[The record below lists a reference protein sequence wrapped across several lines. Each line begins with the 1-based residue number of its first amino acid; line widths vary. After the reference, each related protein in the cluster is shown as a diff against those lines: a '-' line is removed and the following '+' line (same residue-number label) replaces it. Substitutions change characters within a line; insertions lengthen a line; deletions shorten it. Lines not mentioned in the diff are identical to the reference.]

1 MASRQTHPVLPLKRA
16 ACGTFFQPMTLIY
29 LTLAWTAGIILGT
42 RARPD
47 AAWILLAGGV
57 LCLAAALV
65 FRRAPVQRL
74 LWICLA
80 LGAFGAL
87 RMQAVSAPPGPES
100 IAFYNR
106 QGWFAFEGMI
116 VAEPDVRD
124 SLVNLRVEVSGVQVG
139 ADAWESIGGM
149 ALLQAPRYGTYAYGD
164 QIHFSGT
171 PLEPPEFDGFSYRDY
186 LAREGIYTLI
196 PNAEVDVL
204 SPGHGSPLM
213 AALLAAK
220 QRAQTLIAAV
230 LPEPQASLLT
240 GIVLGNETGI
250 APDVRDAFNATGTS
264 HVIAIS
270 GFNMTLL
277 AGLIGRLLAMILP
290 RRRWTA
296 FLLSAAAV
304 ALYTLFVG
312 ADPGVVRAAIMS
324 TLLIAAPLFR
334 RRTYVPASLAFAALL
349 MSLADPYVLWD
360 VGFQLSFAAVLGLA
374 LFVTPLENTLR
385 GLLARRLDPGRTE
398 TVLRLLSEPLVVSL
412 AAQIATLPLILY
424 YFGRLSVAS
433 VLVNALILPVQTP
446 ILLLGGTATL
456 VGLVAP
462 PVAVPIYWGAWV
474 FLAWTIAVVRAVAAF
489 PWASL
494 AVQLDV
500 LPVIVVL
507 SGAGGGHDLA
517 GDASRLAGTFEARLR
532 GAPLRAGRRGDRRA
546 GRHPDLAGGARPAGW
561 PPARH
566 VSRYRGKQ
574 RCPDFAHRQ
583 AARS

>member
-1 MASRQTHPVLPLKRA
+1 
-16 ACGTFFQPMTLIY
+16 
-29 LTLAWTAGIILGT
+29 
-42 RARPD
+42 
-47 AAWILLAGGV
+47 
-57 LCLAAALV
+57 
-65 FRRAPVQRL
+65 
-74 LWICLA
+74 
-80 LGAFGAL
+80 
-87 RMQAVSAPPGPES
+87 
-100 IAFYNR
+100 
-106 QGWFAFEGMI
+106 
-116 VAEPDVRD
+116 
-124 SLVNLRVEVSGVQVG
+124 
-139 ADAWESIGGM
+139 M

-164 QIHFSGT
+164 LIRFSGT

-196 PNAEVDVL
+196 PNAEVEVL

-220 QRAQTLIAAV
+220 QRAQTQIAAV
-230 LPEPQASLLT
+230 LPEPQSSLLT

-277 AGLIGRLLAMILP
+277 AGLIGRLLALILP

-374 LFVTPLENTLR
+374 LFVTPLENALR
-385 GLLARRLDPGRTE
+385 SLLARRLDPGRTE

-456 VGLVAP
+456 VGPGRAAAGGPALLGRVGLPGLDDRRGARGGGLSVGQP
-462 PVAVPIYWGAWV
+462 RGAVGRPAGD
-474 FLAWTIAVVRAVAAF
+474 R
-489 PWASL
+489 
-494 AVQLDV
+494 
-500 LPVIVVL
+500 VL
-507 SGAGGGHDLA
+507 SGTGGGHDFT
-517 GDASRLAGTFEARLR
+517 GDASRLAGTLKARLR
-532 GAPLRAGRRGDRRA
+532 GAPLRAGVRGDRRA
-546 GRHPDLAGGARPAGW
+546 GRRPDLAGGARPARW

-566 VSRYRGKQ
+566 LSRFRE
-574 RCPDFAHRQ
+574 RAMPP
-583 AARS
+583 